1 MELPECIGVKNDL
14 PNSEIMQERKN
25 KRLSIL
31 LLVLLSATAA
41 VFWFGRERSHY
52 EVDPVL
58 FKNYDVKGIDEILLE
73 SLEGKVSLK
82 YSGARWRVNDQYVA
96 NTDMIDVLFATLQ
109 QAVPKRP
116 LSLSLQDSVSKSLKE
131 SGVKVSLRSEGE
143 SKEIFYAGGN
153 TSKTQAFFVKE
164 NADVPYVMTIP
175 GYRVY
180 VSGIF
185 ELGEIAWRDRFVF
198 GFNWRNFQRLE
209 VSYFGKPENNLA
221 VAMDDGLI
229 GIEGLTKVDTA
240 KLNDFLDNVSLL
252 IVDDYLPSDVSLDSL
267 AKTPPIV
274 SFLVKDI
281 ARKEY
286 RLQLYPPADPR
297 GQFRGLINTSQ
308 WGTFSA
314 NSVSEIIRPRKF
326 FVKSE

>member
-1 MELPECIGVKNDL
+1 
-14 PNSEIMQERKN
+14 MQERKN
-25 KRLSIL
+25 KRLFIL

-41 VFWFGRERSHY
+41 VFWFGRERSQY
-52 EVDPVL
+52 EVDPTL

-73 SLEGKVSLK
+73 SPEGKISLK
-82 YSGARWRVNDQYVA
+82 YVGARWRVNDQFMA

-116 LSLSLQDSVSKSLKE
+116 VALSLQDSVSKSLKV
-131 SGVKVSLRSEGE
+131 SGVKVSLRSAGE

-153 TSKTQAFFVKE
+153 SSKTQAFFVNE
-164 NADVPYVMTIP
+164 NTEIPYVMTIP

-185 ELGEIAWRDRFVF
+185 EIAESTWRDRFVF

-209 VSYFGKPENNLA
+209 VSFHEKPENNFA
-221 VAMDDGLI
+221 IAMDDGYF

-252 IVDDYLPSDVSLDSL
+252 VVDDYSPTDASRDSL
-267 AKTPPIV
+267 AKTPPVV

-286 RLQLYPPADPR
+286 LLQLYPPTGPR
-297 GQFRGLINTSQ
+297 DQFRGLINRSQ
-308 WGTFSA
+308 WATFSA
-314 NSVSEIIRPRKF
+314 KAISEIILPRKF